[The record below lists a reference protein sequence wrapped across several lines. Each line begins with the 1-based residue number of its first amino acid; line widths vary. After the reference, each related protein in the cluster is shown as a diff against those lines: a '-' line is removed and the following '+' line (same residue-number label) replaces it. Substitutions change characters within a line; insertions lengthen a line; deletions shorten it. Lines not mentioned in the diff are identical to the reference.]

1 MRIFYT
7 DGSMGANGI
16 KAGGWAFVEVMNNKI
31 IVEKYEVDDSED
43 VSSNKMEL
51 KAVIEAVKE
60 LTDDD
65 YALIHSDS
73 QYVLKG
79 LNEHIVKWKRSN
91 WLNSRKEPVVNKELW
106 IELLE
111 LTKDKNIQWV
121 WVRGHANDKFNH
133 RVDELSKKCYS
144 NPSKI
149 NSKIQESHQIV
160 MKPDVGSLIYFKES
174 FKKYIV
180 ILNDVRVGEN
190 LGFLAR
196 LLANS
201 LGNEMD
207 FFPYSGERFTIVKGL
222 SKKEQKLT
230 LNTLE
235 QFNKNVAHSLN
246 SFKNE
251 MN

>member
-7 DGSMGANGI
+7 DGSVGANGRR
-16 KAGGWAFVEVMNNKI
+16 AGGWAFLEVMNNKI
-31 IVEKYEVDDSED
+31 IVEKYEVDNSDD
-43 VSSNKMEL
+43 VTSNKMEL
-51 KAVIEAVKE
+51 KAVIEVVK
-60 LTDDD
+60 LLSDDD
-65 YALIHSDS
+65 MALIHSDS

-79 LNEHIVKWKRSN
+79 LTEHILKWKRNN
-91 WLNSRKEPVVNKELW
+91 WLNARKEPIVNRELW
-106 IELLE
+106 IELLD
-111 LTKDKNIQWV
+111 LIKNKHIEWV

-144 NPSKI
+144 NPA
-149 NSKIQESHQIV
+149 KIQAKMQENHQIII
-160 MKPDVGSLIYFKES
+160 KPEVGSLIYFKDS
-174 FKKYIV
+174 SKKYTV
-180 ILNDVRVGEN
+180 MLNDVRIGEN

-207 FFPYSGERFTIVKGL
+207 FFPYNGEKFTIVKSL
-222 SKKEQKLT
+222 SKKEQKLICS
-230 LNTLE
+230 TLE
-235 QFNKNVAHSLN
+235 KFNKNVAHSLS